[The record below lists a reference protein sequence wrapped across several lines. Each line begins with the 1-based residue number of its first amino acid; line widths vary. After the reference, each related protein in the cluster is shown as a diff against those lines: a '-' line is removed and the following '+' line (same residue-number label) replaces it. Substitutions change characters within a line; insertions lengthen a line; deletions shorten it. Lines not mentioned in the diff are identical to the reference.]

1 MKLGKYFTSLT
12 LVSLESFLAA
22 AIIVLLPTQL
32 GKHFWPFFSFI
43 YSLKIDYLAVT
54 VYFWDLLVYGLWF
67 IVLYRKIALNGK
79 ALTVLLIF
87 LISVVTSMF
96 FSDNWQVGIS
106 RLVNLIPAGLFGLYI
121 SSKEISFIKKLLIK
135 YLPYTLLG
143 SAILALLQ
151 FISGSSIGLWILG
164 ERDFDLSTPS
174 IATFN
179 WYGQIFLRPYATFS
193 HPNVLSAYMLLASL
207 ILLFLTGFRKGY
219 SVFVQSLSVITILIS
234 FSRSSIAVLGVLGF
248 FVLRKKIIYLILV
261 AILVLPFLYIRFE
274 SALNFDQISITRR
287 EELAETAWTITKKS
301 PIVGIG
307 LNNYIPTA
315 ATSVFLSGTNRF
327 LQPVHN
333 IFLLTL
339 SETGLIGIVGFGF
352 FLLSPLFFYSDKCL
366 LSKSQIVAFL
376 LVVSFLGMLD
386 HYFLTL
392 PQGQRLLFLLWGIS
406 WARK

>member
-1 MKLGKYFTSLT
+1 
-12 LVSLESFLAA
+12 
-22 AIIVLLPTQL
+22 
-32 GKHFWPFFSFI
+32 
-43 YSLKIDYLAVT
+43 
-54 VYFWDLLVYGLWF
+54 LVYGLWF
-67 IVLYRKIALNGK
+67 IAIYRKVAINRK
-79 ALTVLLIF
+79 ALSVLLIF
-87 LISVVTSMF
+87 LISIAISMF
-96 FSDNWQVGIS
+96 YSDNWQVGIS
-106 RLVNLIPAGLFGLYI
+106 RLVNFIPAGLFGLYI
-121 SSKEISFIKKLLIK
+121 TSKEISFVKKLLIK
-135 YLPYTLLG
+135 FLPYTLLG
-143 SAILALLQ
+143 TAILALLQ
-151 FISGSSIGLWILG
+151 FISGGSMGFWILG
-164 ERDFDLSTPS
+164 ERNFDLSTPG

-193 HPNVLSAYMLLASL
+193 HPNVLSAYMLTASL
-207 ILLFLTGFRKGY
+207 ILFFLIGLRNRFQI
-219 SVFVQSLSVITILIS
+219 FVQLMTVFTILIS

-248 FVLRKKIIYLILV
+248 FVLRKQLIYLVLT
-261 AILVLPFLYIRFE
+261 AILVLPFLYVRFE

-287 EELAETAWTITKKS
+287 EELAETAWTISKKS

-315 ATSVFLSGTNRF
+315 ATSAFLSGTNRF

-339 SETGLIGIVGFGF
+339 SETGLVGVVGFGI

-366 LSKSQIVAFL
+366 LSKAQIVAFL

-406 WARK
+406 WVRK